1 MLYPERRRALPPAL
15 RNVPHVEWA
24 WTSEAKDG
32 GEMGALAIALWVIAL
47 TGGVFFPP
55 LFVPPIFATF
65 LWLKQVNARQRARAS
80 MYPEQAQQRPA
91 GGMTNKA
98 LVLVLA
104 IVGVLMFIATVELPK
119 MPDRQPTRLPLV
131 SRRTTAGPT
140 ITIGRIRPAT
150 RARLRHLTGHVSTA
164 SIMPPMACPTISWGH
179 PLRSGSLA
187 TRCTAT

>member
-1 MLYPERRRALPPAL
+1 
-15 RNVPHVEWA
+15 
-24 WTSEAKDG
+24 
-32 GEMGALAIALWVIAL
+32 MGALAIALWVIAL

-119 MPDRQPTRLPLV
+119 MPDQAAAATN
-131 SRRTTAGPT
+131 TTAPCQPSNN
-140 ITIGRIRPAT
+140 GRTHHHHRSHPACNP
-150 RARLRHLTGHVSTA
+150 S
-164 SIMPPMACPTISWGH
+164 
-179 PLRSGSLA
+179 
-187 TRCTAT
+187 